1 MRVWL
6 LSSVFRSSAGSWL
19 FTALVNA
26 DLLAEP
32 LAAGAAGFSAAGF
45 AAGAAAAGA
54 AAGAAGAAAAAV
66 LAAGASARAAAENR
80 LAASSVMRVLL
91 IFCMRVS
98 LGKMD

>member
-6 LSSVFRSSAGSWL
+6 LSRVFRSSAGSWL
-19 FTALVNA
+19 FTALVNT

-32 LAAGAAGFSAAGF
+32 LAAGAAGF

>member
-19 FTALVNA
+19 FTALVNW

-32 LAAGAAGFSAAGF
+32 LAAGFSAGA
-45 AAGAAAAGA
+45 AAGAAVGA
-54 AAGAAGAAAAAV
+54 AAGAAGAAAAV
-66 LAAGASARAAAENR
+66 LAAGASAAKAEPANRPMARAAR
-80 LAASSVMRVLL
+80 MVLL

-98 LGKMD
+98 LGKLRIIQ